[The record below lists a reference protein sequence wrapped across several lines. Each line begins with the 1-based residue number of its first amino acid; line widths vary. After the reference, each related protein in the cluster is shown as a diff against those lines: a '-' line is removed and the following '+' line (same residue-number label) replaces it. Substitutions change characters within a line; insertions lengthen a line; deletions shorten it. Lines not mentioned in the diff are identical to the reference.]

1 MQLGGLIKTCAGTLL
16 GHIITANMPMSLMIL
31 YYPLIS
37 ADVVNLPK
45 IGTPGSQIE
54 QGLGNMADD
63 WCSSS
68 NRRWRIAVMA

>member
-1 MQLGGLIKTCAGTLL
+1 
-16 GHIITANMPMSLMIL
+16 MSLMIL